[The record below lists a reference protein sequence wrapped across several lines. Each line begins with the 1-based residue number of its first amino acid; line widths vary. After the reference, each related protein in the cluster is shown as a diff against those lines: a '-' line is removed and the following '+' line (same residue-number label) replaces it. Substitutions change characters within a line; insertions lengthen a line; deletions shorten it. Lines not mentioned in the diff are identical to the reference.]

1 MAALLASLV
10 AAFLCTWG
18 DRTQFLAATL
28 TAGTRRPGQVLA
40 GLVLAAAA
48 SNAVAAFAGAWIAAS
63 INLRALS
70 LLTAL
75 ALLFAGLSGF
85 IPRKQQPERTPRLLL
100 VSTFILCLAAE
111 MGDRIQFL
119 DLRLRRPFRQR
130 PAGGDWRDNRPGRGL
145 RAGGDARRAAPG
157 EGAGARPALGSRGS
171 DAGRGLHR
179 RREGAATGLSPSRR
193 HCGRGTNCATPGS

>member
-10 AAFLCTWG
+10 AAFLCAWG

-28 TAGTRRPGQVLA
+28 TAGTRRPGHVLA

-75 ALLFAGLSGF
+75 ALVFAGLSGV
-85 IPRKQQPERTPRLLL
+85 IPRRQQPERAPRLLL

-111 MGDRIQFL
+111 TGDRIQFL
-119 DLRLRRPFRQR
+119 TFAL
-130 PAGGDWRDNRPGRGL
+130 AGRFDSAPL
-145 RAGGDARRAAPG
+145 AA
-157 EGAGARPALGSRGS
+157 AGASAGMIAACVPAVMLGERLQSTVPVRGIRWAV
-171 DAGRGLHR
+171 AGLLLVVGFIVAMKALQL
-179 RREGAATGLSPSRR
+179 A
-193 HCGRGTNCATPGS
+193 